1 METLLMTAKDSGP
14 SDPNGTP
21 ATNLEGTQ
29 EPTPA
34 TPSPSF
40 PTRSRR
46 PSELAGKRVLLV
58 EDNDDARN
66 AFFSRLVMI
75 GLKVGTAQN
84 GQEGCELALAAVEEG
99 QPFDWILMDMQ
110 MPIVDGFEAT
120 RRLRGQGY
128 DRPIIAMTAY
138 AMDQD
143 RRECLQFGCDDHI
156 IKPIDWNELTAM
168 LAAHLR

>member
-1 METLLMTAKDSGP
+1 MTAKDSGP
-14 SDPNGTP
+14 SDPNGIP
-21 ATNLEGTQ
+21 ATKLQGTQ
-29 EPTPA
+29 ETTPA

-40 PTRSRR
+40 PTRSRG
-46 PSELAGKRVLLV
+46 PSELAGKRILLV

-66 AFFSRLVMI
+66 AFFSRLGKI

-84 GQEGCELALAAVEEG
+84 GQEGCELALAAVKEG

-110 MPIVDGFEAT
+110 MPVVDGFEAT

-143 RRECLQFGCDDHI
+143 RRECLHFGCNDHI

-168 LAAHLR
+168 LAEHLQ